1 MKYPL
6 TVMATAALATSAF
19 GVDRLVPQQYPTI
32 QAAVDA
38 SVNGDRVVVSPGL
51 YRESVRFAGKSIMLA
66 GKSAKLTTS
75 TVISG
80 FGVDGPAVNVSD
92 VSNYSGLVGLQ
103 FLTITNE
110 GVYEPGQNSGA
121 LFSDLGPHAEVLVDH
136 CVFRDNFGG
145 SAYGALY
152 IGHRVSRVSNCVF
165 HSNRVAPGGV
175 GAAIYYWNTTQAPGV
190 SLIENSLIR
199 DHEQPGLGVLATAL
213 GLEVTFRNSLV
224 RSVPTLLQN
233 YGTASDVRFEG
244 VTACGIGGVV
254 LPGFAG
260 YIDGGG
266 NNWNGPCPDCDGD
279 GVIDLEE
286 MLFNNGDCNANGLL
300 DACEIPS
307 NPSWD
312 RNNDG
317 ILDACQCLADIS
329 GNGSVDGVD
338 LAAVLGAW
346 GSPAGGKSGADI
358 DGDGV
363 VNGSDLAYVLSGW
376 GPCPN

>member
-6 TVMATAALATSAF
+6 TVMATAALATTAF

-38 SVNGDRVVVSPGL
+38 SVNGDRVMISPGF
-51 YRESVRFAGKSIMLA
+51 YRESVNLSGKAVFLQGA
-66 GKSAKLTTS
+66 QPEKVRE
-75 TVISG
+75 TVISASG
-80 FGVDGPAVNVSD
+80 IPGPAIAAPTGS
-92 VSNYSGLVGLQ
+92 SYAGLVGLAY
-103 FLTITNE
+103 LTIDGLDVQDPGEDAGAFFGWLGPLATIEVRNCVFMRCRGGGTG
-110 GVYEPGQNSGA
+110 GVGA
-121 LFSDLGPHAEVLVDH
+121 LFFSHSASTVTVRECHFKGNSSINHGAAVYAYDGVQAFVDK
-136 CVFRDNFGG
+136 CVFENHLDG
-145 SAYGALY
+145 SNVFYARVDALM
-152 IGHRVSRVSNCVF
+152 SVSNCVIRNANTLAF
-165 HSNRVAPGGV
+165 NHQTGALVFANNVGCQVASISNG
-175 GAAIYYWNTTQAPGV
+175 
-190 SLIENSLIR
+190 
-199 DHEQPGLGVLATAL
+199 
-213 GLEVTFRNSLV
+213 
-224 RSVPTLLQN
+224 
-233 YGTASDVRFEG
+233 
-244 VTACGIGGVV
+244 
-254 LPGFAG
+254 G

-266 NNWNGPCPDCDGD
+266 NNWSGPCPDCDGD
-279 GVIDLEE
+279 GVIDLEA

-317 ILDACQCLADIS
+317 VLDACQCLADIS